1 MKTKILLILMAI
13 IMPLSSIVMY
23 ADKTKDQ
30 NEIPLYQTNSEG
42 GINNRGFMKPDLACY
57 YSKTLSAIATTA
69 FSDLG
74 NVIITVTNGST
85 GSVWYHSFDSAMDPQ
100 NVLFISGEPGM
111 YEILY
116 ITESGDAY
124 EGTFIVE

>member
-74 NVIITVTNGST
+74 NVIITVTNCST
-85 GSVWYHSFDSAMDPQ
+85 GNVWYSSFDSTMEPRSF
-100 NVLFISGEPGM
+100 LPISEEPGI
-111 YEILY
+111 YEIAY
-116 ITESGDAY
+116 ITETGNIY
-124 EGTFIVE
+124 EGTLTIH